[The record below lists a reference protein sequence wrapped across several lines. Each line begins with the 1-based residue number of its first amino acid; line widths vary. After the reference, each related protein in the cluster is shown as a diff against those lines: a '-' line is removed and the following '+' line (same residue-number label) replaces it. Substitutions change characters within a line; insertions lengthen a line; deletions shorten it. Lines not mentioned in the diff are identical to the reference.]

1 MGENSLVV
9 QDGRVVAMLKM
20 AEKEWW
26 GRKDGDRESAW
37 YKSAVTL
44 VTKMCET
51 YGKESWKVSGRCGA
65 VRCSVWT
72 LSLTDLLVHSFPSS
86 P

>member
-1 MGENSLVV
+1 MSENSLVV

-44 VTKMCET
+44 VTKMCEM
-51 YGKESWKVSGRCGA
+51 YGKESFKVSGSGAMRCGA
-65 VRCSVWT
+65 APGPRA
-72 LSLTDLLVHSFPSS
+72 
-86 P
+86 

>member
-9 QDGRVVAMLKM
+9 QDGRVVAMLRM

-37 YKSAVTL
+37 HKSALTL

-51 YGKESWKVSGRCGA
+51 YGKESFKVSG
-65 VRCSVWT
+65 T
-72 LSLTDLLVHSFPSS
+72 FSLTDLLIVHSCRRLD
-86 P
+86 